1 MNVIAL
7 GWPVWCELSS
17 RDWGLPQS
25 RSRAYFILA
34 KKELASQEKLEYVF
48 HIWLQERFLPALK
61 ARGRST
67 VAEVRNY
74 VRNVANA
81 LEWELT
87 CPAASKESKHFSW
100 GRATFMVHG
109 SLLANF
115 WTFHCPSPPIHHSC
129 THQNWAWGDREWA
142 SALGKGAVDFQIS
155 SKHLPWPVG
164 GTKF

>member
-100 GRATFMVHG
+100 GRATFMVMVPY
-109 SLLANF
+109 
-115 WTFHCPSPPIHHSC
+115 WQTFGHSTVPAHPYTTPAHTRTGLGVTENGRVLWAKGLWISRSP
-129 THQNWAWGDREWA
+129 QNICRGL
-142 SALGKGAVDFQIS
+142 S
-155 SKHLPWPVG
+155 G